1 MGEIYIT
8 SFVVRFHNRSSLSL
22 SVSSYR
28 LSYASDFTI
37 YMVSFM
43 YVQIIVYLI
52 NFIEYA
58 EYKFNTGA
66 PDAQLCTASDKAW
79 MMPDN
84 YTCNA
89 MECYIELEFSFNVI
103 PNK

>member
-1 MGEIYIT
+1 MFNT
-8 SFVVRFHNRSSLSL
+8 VFR
-22 SVSSYR
+22 YR
-28 LSYASDFTI
+28 LSYESDLTI
-37 YMVSFM
+37 YMVSFI

-79 MMPDN
+79 NFPH
-84 YTCNA
+84 C
-89 MECYIELEFSFNVI
+89 ELPIYI
-103 PNK
+103 

>member
-1 MGEIYIT
+1 
-8 SFVVRFHNRSSLSL
+8 
-22 SVSSYR
+22 
-28 LSYASDFTI
+28 
-37 YMVSFM
+37 M
-43 YVQIIVYLI
+43 YC
-52 NFIEYA
+52 IEYI
-58 EYKFNTGA
+58 EYKFNIGA

-89 MECYIELEFSFNVI
+89 MECYIDLEFSFNVI